1 MLLTGIIK
9 KNFLVFTI
17 LFLIFLM
24 YSLERDDLEE
34 LIVQKINYGL
44 DFKMTYNTGKAI
56 KRRSSLTKYEKEESF
71 IFESNCASPI
81 KLQNIAD
88 FSSIEYGVFMMETS
102 GFHPLILKIK
112 FSIH

>member
-1 MLLTGIIK
+1 MLFTGIIK

-56 KRRSSLTKYEKEESF
+56 KRRSSLTKYGKEESL
-71 IFESNCASPI
+71 I
-81 KLQNIAD
+81 Q
-88 FSSIEYGVFMMETS
+88 GVRAKVDS
-102 GFHPLILKIK
+102 GKVLL
-112 FSIH
+112 

>member
-1 MLLTGIIK
+1 MFFTGIIK

-17 LFLIFLM
+17 LFLIFLI

-34 LIVQKINYGL
+34 VIVKKINHGL

-56 KRRSSLTKYEKEESF
+56 KRRSSLTKYGKEESL

-112 FSIH
+112 FSIN

>member
-56 KRRSSLTKYEKEESF
+56 KRRSSLTKYGKEESL
-71 IFESNCASPI
+71 I
-81 KLQNIAD
+81 Q
-88 FSSIEYGVFMMETS
+88 GVRAKVDS
-102 GFHPLILKIK
+102 GKVLL
-112 FSIH
+112 